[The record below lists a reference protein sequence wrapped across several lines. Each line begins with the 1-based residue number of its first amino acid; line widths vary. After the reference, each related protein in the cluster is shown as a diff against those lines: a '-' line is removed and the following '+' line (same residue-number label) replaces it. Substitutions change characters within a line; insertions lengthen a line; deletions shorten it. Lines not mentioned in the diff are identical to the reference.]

1 MQDVQKKLGRKIAE
15 LRRKRRFS
23 QEGFAHECHFH
34 RSYMG
39 AVERGEKNITIQ
51 MLVRITKVLKISLAE
66 LFKGV

>member
-1 MQDVQKKLGRKIAE
+1 MQDIQKKLGKKIAD
-15 LRRKRRFS
+15 LRRKQGFS
-23 QEGFAHECHFH
+23 QEGFAHECQLH

-51 MLVRITKVLKISLAE
+51 GLIRITRGLKISLGE